1 MSWDAIESLNY
12 ELTRINEDLMYETA
26 VSFVYTLS
34 SSIVLK
40 SLGYGDYFKEVLQIV
55 KLLAGD
61 LATYLTTGKYINGL
75 AAELGEH
82 AKKLWEVNF
91 DDYELLQLIYEL
103 LDLKKKVE
111 VGEADVETSKNLL
124 YKLINLL
131 EVDVNKTN
139 VIKKIFNNPQPEL
152 VLQFAATA
160 FVISVGGLN
169 GSKFLTD

>member
-1 MSWDAIESLNY
+1 MSWDAIESLNS

-26 VSFVYTLS
+26 SSFVFTLS

-61 LATYLTTGKYINGL
+61 LAIYLTTNKYINGL
-75 AAELGEH
+75 ATELSKY
-82 AKKLWEVNF
+82 AKKLWEADF
-91 DDYELLQLIYEL
+91 DDYELLQLIYDL

-111 VGEADVETSKNLL
+111 LNEADMETSKNLL
-124 YKLINLL
+124 SKLVSLL
-131 EVDVNKTN
+131 GIDVEKTN
-139 VIKKIFNNPQPEL
+139 VIKGIFNNPRPEL

-160 FVISVGGLN
+160 FVVSVGGLD
-169 GSKFLTD
+169 GDKFLKD